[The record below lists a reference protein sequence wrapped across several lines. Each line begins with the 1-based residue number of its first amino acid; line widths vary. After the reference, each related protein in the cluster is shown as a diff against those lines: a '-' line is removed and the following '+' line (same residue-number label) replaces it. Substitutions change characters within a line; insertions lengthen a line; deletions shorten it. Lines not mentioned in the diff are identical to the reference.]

1 MLRSLG
7 STGNDR
13 ARETGSFSFLWLERD
28 ESYTNRRLVVSSWCV
43 CLTGCRQWGS
53 VVVIR
58 RRWPANGGGSR
69 GWWRGLSGWWRGAD
83 RRPSSKMSVT
93 DSNCNC
99 AKLNRWEKKISW
111 IFLAFFFPSLPS
123 ASVSFQAL
131 DSWAGKKNQLG
142 FEFFFFSNE
151 LN

>member
-99 AKLNRWEKKISW
+99 AKLNRWGKKLAEFSW
-111 IFLAFFFPSLPS
+111 HFFFPRFPRLLFHFKP
-123 ASVSFQAL
+123 L
-131 DSWAGKKNQLG
+131 IRELEKKNQLG